1 MWMTIIETY
10 VTLGESN
17 LFIVLSGSAQC
28 ESIQV
33 QSKKYLLAY
42 LNNQKD
48 AIQGTRRHEF

>member
-1 MWMTIIETY
+1 MWMTIIETC

-33 QSKKYLLAY
+33 QSKNYLLAY
-42 LNNQKD
+42 
-48 AIQGTRRHEF
+48 